1 MITPKQLQ
9 QRFAYMFE
17 GGNIGMSIPKGWMP
31 EFAKLCEQIDELLG
45 DDKDG
50 FHWRQC
56 KEKFGSARWYWTIKG
71 ERKQALQIDIISGMQ
86 AVSTAL
92 KSSKPAQPLRSV
104 QDQIGELIGKARVQ
118 AWEALYRSVT
128 KDSEVPLEVGEQS
141 QDRPFAALVPDA
153 KAVTQ
158 VTGSFSLTWPAT
170 GQRDQPFTTGCLLEV
185 HFLKVDS
192 HFNMIDSLGRIFLR
206 KATGH
211 CQIAT

>member
-17 GGNIGMSIPKGWMP
+17 GGNIGISIPKGWMP
-31 EFAKLCEQIDELLG
+31 EFAKLWEQIDELLG

-86 AVSTAL
+86 AVSTTL
-92 KSSKPAQPLRSV
+92 KSSKAAQPLPSL

-128 KDSEVPLEVGEQS
+128 KDSEVPIAGSHNLR
-141 QDRPFAALVPDA
+141 DRTFEATVREA
-153 KAVTQ
+153 KAAAQTA
-158 VTGSFSLTWPAT
+158 GSLSSPWRGA
-170 GQRDQPFTTGCLLEV
+170 
-185 HFLKVDS
+185 
-192 HFNMIDSLGRIFLR
+192 
-206 KATGH
+206 
-211 CQIAT
+211 

>member
-1 MITPKQLQ
+1 ML
-9 QRFAYMFE
+9 
-17 GGNIGMSIPKGWMP
+17 

-45 DDKDG
+45 HGKYG

-56 KEKFGSARWYWTIKG
+56 REKFGSARWYWKIKG

-128 KDSEVPLEVGEQS
+128 KDSEVPKAEFQFVEMPAR
-141 QDRPFAALVPDA
+141 DRPLKRPIDA
-153 KAVTQ
+153 HQKSTQTRRWRFSSSRMEYTNWPMTCVTLDVRFGQ
-158 VTGSFSLTWPAT
+158 APRRKHRIIFWRQPPPTPWCRTW
-170 GQRDQPFTTGCLLEV
+170 
-185 HFLKVDS
+185 
-192 HFNMIDSLGRIFLR
+192 GRQ
-206 KATGH
+206 T
-211 CQIAT
+211 

>member
-17 GGNIGMSIPKGWMP
+17 GGNIGISIPKGWMP

-71 ERKQALQIDIISGMQ
+71 ARKQALQIDIISGMQ

-118 AWEALYRSVT
+118 AWEALYRLVT
-128 KDSEVPLEVGEQS
+128 KDSEVPKPAVGFPNQ
-141 QDRPFAALVPDA
+141 FAL
-153 KAVTQ
+153 
-158 VTGSFSLTWPAT
+158 
-170 GQRDQPFTTGCLLEV
+170 
-185 HFLKVDS
+185 
-192 HFNMIDSLGRIFLR
+192 
-206 KATGH
+206 
-211 CQIAT
+211 

>member
-17 GGNIGMSIPKGWMP
+17 GGNIGISIPKGWMP

-56 KEKFGSARWYWTIKG
+56 TEQFGSTRWYWKIKG

-128 KDSEVPLEVGEQS
+128 KDSEVPISVTCERK
-141 QDRPFAALVPDA
+141 DRPLAVAPQKA
-153 KAVTQ
+153 KAD
-158 VTGSFSLTWPAT
+158 LP
-170 GQRDQPFTTGCLLEV
+170 
-185 HFLKVDS
+185 
-192 HFNMIDSLGRIFLR
+192 
-206 KATGH
+206 KAGLAFHSSSPLITLHGAI
-211 CQIAT
+211 IAL